1 MWGGVK
7 RLRWAYQ
14 RARVLLL
21 ELILSWLLR
30 CCIIIVAIAA
40 IVVYCCCCW
49 CCIVSSI
56 RRASLCFSLVSVP
69 SEGDGCELRSELEE
83 FSGYLSNRLPFVASR
98 ACGTKDSPWTIA
110 VLSGQRIN
118 LTLHDFSTAFPRQ
131 VHGGQT
137 TPCDL
142 YALVQETDSAS
153 VTNICGSGLVQQLH
167 VYTSAGSS
175 LRVTLVPRKVNST
188 ANFLISYE
196 GTANSY

>member
-1 MWGGVK
+1 M
-7 RLRWAYQ
+7 LA
-14 RARVLLL
+14 
-21 ELILSWLLR
+21 
-30 CCIIIVAIAA
+30 
-40 IVVYCCCCW
+40 VV
-49 CCIVSSI
+49 VSFSF
-56 RRASLCFSLVSVP
+56 AVSLFLFLVSVP
-69 SEGDGCELRSELEE
+69 SEGDGCELKSVIEE
-83 FSGYLSNRLPFVASR
+83 FSGYLSNRLPLVASR
-98 ACGTKDSPWTIA
+98 VCGTKDSPWTIA

-118 LTLHDFSTAFPRQ
+118 LTLHDFSTTFPRQ
-131 VHGGQT
+131 GHGGQTT

-142 YALVQETDSAS
+142 YALVQETDSSS